1 MNIYEVK
8 AKLEL
13 LGLSVTVESKNVEN
27 VEEYKDKEDSI
38 IDQNPK
44 EGELYKND
52 QIILYYPNIVVY
64 PDLTTYTL
72 DEVQDFADKYELS
85 LYVEEVE
92 TDSTSEGTIIYQSR
106 RKDTLIVRGADLTIK
121 IAVKPKE
128 IESPVEPTTP
138 EEDSIGE

>member
-1 MNIYEVK
+1 M
-8 AKLEL
+8 
-13 LGLSVTVESKNVEN
+13 
-27 VEEYKDKEDSI
+27 
-38 IDQNPK
+38 
-44 EGELYKND
+44 
-52 QIILYYPNIVVY
+52 YYPNIVVY

-72 DEVQDFADKYELS
+72 DEVQEFADKYELS

-128 IESPVEPTTP
+128 IESPAEPTTP